1 MKRLALLLILGA
13 YVVETSLCAQETQ
26 TPERVVASSFGFNEN
41 DATDCLQRAID
52 SGAKTVV
59 VDKRSTPW
67 NVRPIELRDELELV
81 LEEGVEI
88 VAKQGEFRGKGET
101 LFRANRV
108 SNLTIRGE
116 GKGATLRMRK
126 KEYWKAPYELSEWR
140 HGLSLL
146 SSSNVLVEN
155 LTIKETG
162 GDGVYVGVGAR
173 GVSCRDV
180 TIRNVV
186 CEANNRQG
194 ISVISVDGLLIEDC
208 VLCGTVGTPPAAG
221 IDFEP
226 NMPEEQITNVVM
238 RRVLAIDNAGDGF
251 VFYLPNLTEHGK
263 KLSFS
268 MVDCQAVRNAGVGF
282 GITVANGE
290 NRTLQ
295 GKCVLENVDIVGNRQ
310 GIAVRSKWF
319 DGAPLIFN
327 NVRIIVPN
335 AFKQLGY
342 DCYRDYKFDEVNTEE
357 KFESWLETTT
367 DLGISLIAVGTDVD
381 PNGGI
386 IFNDVEIVDVA
397 KNAERDSLF
406 VVRDAS
412 SDGVGFKG
420 LSGKICQKYLELG
433 EEIKARR
440 IVLKIDDENV
450 LKMFPALSARRVEP
464 FDLSSLLNSSNSTG
478 VELGEA
484 WNKRVNSKDSSRSGL
499 YARGRSSYYF
509 YANEGESVEWTLI
522 QRRIGN
528 YPLNDVALKLTT
540 PQGKSIELESKK
552 GGLEPKK
559 YAYSAPA
566 TGWFQLE
573 ADFGASSLELK
584 DETVPILAAA
594 RPNLNLIGA
603 TGKFSFY
610 VPKDAK
616 DWGVRIVGSAAE
628 PVTAT
633 LFDPSGAQ
641 VKRTEN
647 ITALES
653 WSSEIDEQT
662 DEPCKPEPGFWT
674 IQFERPTIGVLE
686 DYVITILGVPA
697 LLR

>member
-101 LFRANRV
+101 LLRANRV

-126 KEYWKAPYELSEWR
+126 EEYWKVPYELSEWR

-146 SSSNVLVEN
+146 SSSNVLIEN

-162 GDGVYVGVGAR
+162 GDGVYVGVSAR
-173 GVSCRDV
+173 GVSCRNI

-208 VLCGTVGTPPAAG
+208 VLRGTVGTPPAAG

-251 VFYLPNLTEHGK
+251 VFYLPNLTAHGEE
-263 KLSFS
+263 LSFS
-268 MVDCQAVRNAGVGF
+268 MIDCQATRNAGVGF

-295 GKCVLENVDIVGNRQ
+295 GKCVLKNVDLVGNRQ
-310 GIAVRSKWF
+310 GIAIRSKWF
-319 DGAPLIFN
+319 DGAPLIFD
-327 NVRIIVPN
+327 NVKIIVPN

-342 DCYRDYKFDEVNTEE
+342 DRYRDYKFDEVNTEE

-367 DLGISLIAVGTDVD
+367 DLGISLIAVGTDVE

-386 IFNDVEIVDVA
+386 VFNDVEIVDVVE
-397 KNAERDSLF
+397 NAERDSLF

-420 LSGKICQKYLELG
+420 LSGEICQKYLELG
-433 EEIKARR
+433 KENIARR
-440 IVLKIDDENV
+440 VVLKIDDENV
-450 LKMFPALSARRVEP
+450 VKMFPALSARRVAS
-464 FDLSSLLNSSNSTG
+464 FDLSSLLNAPNSTS
-478 VELGEA
+478 VELAEA
-484 WNKRVNSKDSSRSGL
+484 WNKRAKSEDASRSGL
-499 YARGRSSYYF
+499 YARGQCSYYF
-509 YANEGESVEWTLI
+509 YANEGESVEWTII

-528 YPLNDVALKLTT
+528 YPLNDVSLKLTT
-540 PQGKSIELESKK
+540 PRGKYIELEHKS
-552 GGLEPKK
+552 GDLEPKK
-559 YAYSAPA
+559 YVYSALA
-566 TGWFQLE
+566 TGWYRLD

-584 DETVPILAAA
+584 DATVPILTAA
-594 RPNLNLIGA
+594 RPNLNLISA

-610 VPKDAK
+610 VPKDVN
-616 DWGVRIVGSAAE
+616 DWGIRIVGSAAE

-633 LFDPSGAQ
+633 LFDPTGVQ

-647 ITALES
+647 ITALET
-653 WSSEIDEQT
+653 WSSEIDEKT
-662 DEPCKPEPGFWT
+662 GEPCKPKSGFWT

-686 DYVITILGVPA
+686 DYAITILGVPA